1 MASGHGMDIHVD
13 LRGRLCDISYLVEP
27 GSGHWWRQGRKPMDA
42 YHLARCGTFPSCH
55 GGCVGHRCIWKNT
68 RKNVW
73 SQQWWHRTTHSGSC
87 FCRTGRTHT
96 SLWRTCTA
104 TCARIWSTS
113 CQACISTCA
122 SVWSTGP
129 TTTPRNLKE
138 THHVRNHILDRSR
151 SICRLELATT
161 RLCQGHTG

>member
-42 YHLARCGTFPSCH
+42 HHLARCGTFPSGH
-55 GGCVGHRCIWKNT
+55 GCCVGHRRIWKNT

-73 SQQWWHRTTHSGSC
+73 SQQWWYSRTHTGSC
-87 FCRTGRTHT
+87 FCRTCCIYTNLWCTGHISASIWSTCAQTHTHT
-96 SLWRTCTA
+96 STSFW
-104 TCARIWSTS
+104 CAV
-113 CQACISTCA
+113 A
-122 SVWSTGP
+122 

-161 RLCQGHTG
+161 

>member
-55 GGCVGHRCIWKNT
+55 GCCVGHRRIWKNT

-73 SQQWWHRTTHSGSC
+73 SQQWWHTTCHTNTYIWRPCCIHSKFRCAGHIS
-87 FCRTGRTHT
+87 T
-96 SLWRTCTA
+96 S
-104 TCARIWSTS
+104 IWSTCGS
-113 CQACISTCA
+113 ASTSTC
-122 SVWSTGP
+122 VWCAVA

-161 RLCQGHTG
+161 